1 MTMAPPSPPAPGAP
15 GPSGRPGGLFG
26 GALRGSADRSTGQ
39 EARRPAGTGSSVADR
54 RVMTVITV
62 LLVAITVFQRFGAPL
77 GGVQLSVSVL
87 VAFAGLGYLLY
98 HGDLVENPG
107 ATRVF
112 VLAMAACF
120 AVAAVV
126 LVRTGVGGVTSLLYL
141 PVVWMVFCFRLH
153 PARHHLYERVLD
165 RFEKLM
171 VLFAVVGILQT
182 VLQAARLWSYQ
193 DFILTHVPK
202 AVLFTGYNTSYPIEY
217 GNPIIKAN
225 GFVFLEPSVYGQ
237 FLAVALLSALVRRAH
252 WFRAL
257 LTGVALVCTIS
268 GTGLLFVAF
277 GIAVL
282 AVRRGG
288 RWTARIVAA
297 LVVGGAVALT
307 TPFGEIIASRAG
319 ETSETNS
326 SGSLRFVQ
334 PYERI
339 LDSWSTDPATV
350 LLGKGAGYAD
360 ALANEIFT
368 ATGLPIN
375 FSGFAKLL
383 MEYGVVAT
391 VLFSV
396 FVALAVVRRAPAPT
410 LALSAVFANAFLTGA
425 LLQPQVLYLMVP
437 LCSLFIGY
445 RFEGDLDDQKRARSQ
460 TLRPSTDDV
469 PGVRV
474 TVAPADPNG
483 RGGA

>member
-1 MTMAPPSPPAPGAP
+1 MARPIPPVPGA
-15 GPSGRPGGLFG
+15 GRPGGRPG
-26 GALRGSADRSTGQ
+26 GARRLPAAPP
-39 EARRPAGTGSSVADR
+39 ARPRAGAGSSLADR

-62 LLVAITVFQRFGAPL
+62 LLVSITVFQRFGAPL

-87 VAFAGLGYLLY
+87 VAFAGLGYLMY
-98 HGDLVENPG
+98 HGDLVENGG

-112 VLAMAACF
+112 VVAIALCFVTAAL
-120 AVAAVV
+120 V
-126 LVRTGVGGVTSLLYL
+126 LIRNGEGSVTSLLYL
-141 PVVWMVFCFRLH
+141 PIVWVVFCFRLH

-165 RFEKLM
+165 RFEKVM
-171 VLFAVVGILQT
+171 VFFAVVGILQT
-182 VLQAARLWSYQ
+182 ALQAARVWNYQ
-193 DFILTHVPK
+193 DFILAFVPESL
-202 AVLFTGYNTSYPIEY
+202 LFTGYNTSYPIEY

-288 RWTARIVAA
+288 RWTARIAVAA
-297 LVVGGAVALT
+297 VVGGAVALT
-307 TPFGEIIASRAG
+307 TPFGAIIASRAD
-319 ETSETNS
+319 ETSQTNS

-334 PYERI
+334 PYQQI
-339 LDSWSTDPATV
+339 LDSWGTDPLTI
-350 LLGKGAGYAD
+350 LLGRGAGYAD
-360 ALANEIFT
+360 ALAGQIFT

-383 MEYGVVAT
+383 MEYGVIAT
-391 VLFSV
+391 VLFSA

-410 LALSAVFANAFLTGA
+410 LALSAVFANAILTGA

-437 LCSLFIGY
+437 LCSLFIGHRY
-445 RFEGDLDDQKRARSQ
+445 EGDLDDLKRVQAGKPVRH
-460 TLRPSTDDV
+460 RTDALA
-469 PGVRV
+469 GVAV

-483 RGGA
+483 RGGF

>member
-1 MTMAPPSPPAPGAP
+1 
-15 GPSGRPGGLFG
+15 
-26 GALRGSADRSTGQ
+26 
-39 EARRPAGTGSSVADR
+39 
-54 RVMTVITV
+54 MTVITV

-98 HGDLVENPG
+98 HGDLVENSS
-107 ATRVF
+107 ATRYF
-112 VLAMAACF
+112 VLAVAVCFLAAGI
-120 AVAAVV
+120 V
-126 LVRTGVGGVTSLLYL
+126 LVRSGAGGVTSLLYL
-141 PVVWMVFCFRLH
+141 PVVWAVFCFRLH

-165 RFEKLM
+165 RFEKFM
-171 VLFAVVGILQT
+171 VFFAVLGILET

-193 DFILTHVPK
+193 DFILSYVPS

-225 GFVFLEPSVYGQ
+225 GFVFLEPSVYAQ
-237 FLAVALLSALVRRAH
+237 FLAVALLSTLVRRAH

-257 LTGVALVCTIS
+257 VVGVALVCTIS

-297 LVVGGAVALT
+297 VAVAGAVALT

-319 ETSETNS
+319 ETSQTNS

-334 PYERI
+334 PYQQIAEN
-339 LDSWSTDPATV
+339 WGADPATI
-350 LLGKGAGYAD
+350 LLGRGAGYAD
-360 ALANEIFT
+360 ALANEIFA

-437 LCSLFIGY
+437 LCSLFIGH
-445 RFEGDLDDQKRARSQ
+445 RFEGDLDDEKRSHAGGAARP
-460 TLRPSTDDV
+460 RANGEDRGFG
-469 PGVRV
+469 GVAV
-474 TVAPADPNG
+474 TVPPADPNG
-483 RGGA
+483 RGRV